1 MENDIHLSKN
11 KSSNITGKVIAIGS
25 ILLLAFFILYNFI
38 SYQKNNEQN
47 KEKVNYN
54 QTEITQETNSITP
67 EELELYI
74 RKNKIVE
81 RILLS
86 NPEVIINALK
96 IYDQKKQNEL
106 KNVNPQ
112 VLTEALQTKDAIVI
126 GAENPFLTIVKF
138 NDFNCEFC
146 RRSSQEL
153 LKIMES
159 RNDIRLIIRDTPIIT
174 KESKDLAKINQAL
187 LLQSNQYAYE
197 YYKAIEKLSQS
208 IDLEEGLKIAEEIGA
223 DMEKLKKDIA
233 SSEIENKIENALILS
248 QKVPVTGT
256 PTFIIGQKRYE
267 GYMDYDTLNQIINQ
281 ELNP

>member
-138 NDFNCEFC
+138 NDFNCGFC